1 MKTFQR
7 LIYLS
12 AIIIGIVFTVS
23 CKKDTQEYLTGKW
36 DRVYV
41 NDIISD
47 TAFYETWEFT
57 SDGKLFIACSGYAN
71 YIDSLDYKGELS
83 YGMDSRNKFTV
94 TKGNFSDQWEI
105 VLRKDNKLRIV
116 HNYGED
122 QDIQQGLDER
132 EFVKL

>member
-7 LIYLS
+7 LVFLS
-12 AIIIGIVFTVS
+12 VIIFGIVFTVS
-23 CKKDTQEYLTGKW
+23 CKKNTQTYLTGKW
-36 DRVYV
+36 DRVNV
-41 NDIISD
+41 AALED
-47 TAFYETWEFT
+47 TVFFETWEFT

>member
-7 LIYLS
+7 LVFLS
-12 AIIIGIVFTVS
+12 VILIGIVFTVS
-23 CKKDTQEYLTGKW
+23 CKKNTQTYLTGKW
-36 DRVYV
+36 DRVNV
-41 NDIISD
+41 AALED
-47 TAFYETWEFT
+47 TVFFETWEFT

-71 YIDSLDYKGELS
+71 YIDSLDYKGELT
-83 YGMDSRNKFTV
+83 YDIDSRNKFTV
-94 TKGNFSDQWEI
+94 SKDRFSDQWEI

>member
-1 MKTFQR
+1 MKTFQK
-7 LIYLS
+7 LVFLS
-12 AIIIGIVFTVS
+12 VIIIGIVFTVS
-23 CKKDTQEYLTGKW
+23 CKKNTQTYLTGKW
-36 DRVYV
+36 DRVNV
-41 NDIISD
+41 AALED
-47 TAFYETWEFT
+47 TVFFETWEFT

-71 YIDSLDYKGELS
+71 YIDSLDYKGELT
-83 YGMDSRNKFTV
+83 YDMDSRNKFTV
-94 TKGNFSDQWEI
+94 SKDRFSDQWEI

>member
-7 LIYLS
+7 LVFLS
-12 AIIIGIVFTVS
+12 VIIIGIVFTVS
-23 CKKDTQEYLTGKW
+23 CKKNTQTYLTGKW
-36 DRVYV
+36 DRVNV
-41 NDIISD
+41 AALED
-47 TAFYETWEFT
+47 TVFFETWEFT

-71 YIDSLDYKGELS
+71 YIDSLDYKGELT
-83 YGMDSRNKFTV
+83 YDMDSRNKFTV
-94 TKGNFSDQWEI
+94 SKDRFSDQWEI

>member
-23 CKKDTQEYLTGKW
+23 CKKNTQTYLTGKW
-36 DRVYV
+36 DRVNV
-41 NDIISD
+41 AALED
-47 TAFYETWEFT
+47 TVFFETWEFT

-71 YIDSLDYKGELS
+71 YIDSLDYKGELT
-83 YGMDSRNKFTV
+83 YDMDSRNKFTV
-94 TKGNFSDQWEI
+94 SKDRFSDQWEI

>member
-7 LIYLS
+7 LVFLS
-12 AIIIGIVFTVS
+12 VILIGIVFTVS
-23 CKKDTQEYLTGKW
+23 CKKNTQTYLTGKW
-36 DRVYV
+36 DRVNV
-41 NDIISD
+41 AALED
-47 TAFYETWEFT
+47 TVFFETWEFT

-71 YIDSLDYKGELS
+71 YIDSLDYKGELT
-83 YGMDSRNKFTV
+83 YDMDSRNKFTV
-94 TKGNFSDQWEI
+94 SKDRFSDQWEI

>member
-7 LIYLS
+7 LVFLS
-12 AIIIGIVFTVS
+12 VIIFGIVFTVS
-23 CKKDTQEYLTGKW
+23 CKKNTQTYLTGKW
-36 DRVYV
+36 DRVNV
-41 NDIISD
+41 AALED
-47 TAFYETWEFT
+47 TVFFETWEFT

-71 YIDSLDYKGELS
+71 YIDSLDYKGELT
-83 YGMDSRNKFTV
+83 YDMDSRNKFTV
-94 TKGNFSDQWEI
+94 SKDRFSDQWEI